1 MRTSLTL
8 CLMLAVLAGM
18 GSPAWAQRETSS
30 AGAPRQAPDSAFAE
44 RRVVEA
50 VPLVGD
56 DPIRLDG
63 LLDEAVWRRAV
74 PATDFVQ
81 LDPDNGAPATERTEV
96 RVVFTAQSLYLG
108 VLCLDSEPDKLFG
121 NQMQRDQPFSAD
133 DRFMWAIDTY
143 LDGRTGYFFE
153 INPSGA
159 MGDGLLGGVP
169 GGGGG
174 GGGSANKQWDGI
186 WNARVRRTDRG
197 WSAEIELPFRTFNF
211 DAGGAGWGINF
222 QRTVRRKN
230 EESLWSGHLRNQGLF
245 RMSNA
250 GLLSGLREVDQ
261 GLGLDLKPYAVGSW
275 SDRAAGGGQ
284 GAATAGLDVFYNLT
298 PALRANLTV
307 NTDFAETE
315 VDDRIVNL
323 TRFSVF
329 FPEKRAFFL
338 EGSGA
343 FDFSRE
349 PGNAIVPFFS
359 RRIGLDGAGE
369 PQKINIGAKLTGQA
383 GRQDIGV
390 LHVRTGR
397 EGLIAPE
404 DFTVARLKRR
414 VMTQSYVGAI
424 YTRRADVDGLVDDR
438 HTAGADFSLATSRF
452 RGTDN
457 LELSGFL
464 VWNTTKS
471 GTSGENLAYGW
482 RFSYPNDLWNAR
494 VSFREIPRNHDPA
507 AGFKQRTGYR
517 RWNPVID
524 FSPRPQAHPFIRRF
538 RFGAN
543 IDIQTDTMGAPLY
556 RQSDLTVLEVDLHSG
571 DRIQLQVLPEYERLD
586 EDFEIVKGVTLPV
599 GREYSFMRYRASFN
613 SADRRTVSISPEIR
627 WGDFYSGR
635 RREASMGITL
645 RPRNGIRLTTE
656 FERNQVRLAEGGFDT
671 RLVRFVGST
680 QFNPWVSFVNR
691 VQYDS
696 LSGQLGWQGR
706 FRWILEPGN
715 DLYFV
720 YTQNWVEDPVRTR
733 FLTHD
738 RKAAAKFVY
747 TRRF

>member
-1 MRTSLTL
+1 MPGATLLTL
-8 CLMLAVLAGM
+8 RLTLAALVGIAA
-18 GSPAWAQRETSS
+18 PTWAHP
-30 AGAPRQAPDSAFAE
+30 AGAPRQAPDSAVAE
-44 RRVVEA
+44 RRVVAA
-50 VPLVGD
+50 VSLAAEQ
-56 DPIRLDG
+56 PIRLDG
-63 LLDEAVWRRAV
+63 LLDEEVWRRAV

-96 RVVFTAQSLYLG
+96 RVVFTAHSLYLG

-143 LDGRTGYFFE
+143 LDGRTGYYFE

-159 MGDGLLGGVP
+159 MGDGLLGGVASGA
-169 GGGGG
+169 GGT
-174 GGGSANKQWDGI
+174 SANKQWDGI

-211 DAGGAGWGINF
+211 DTSGAGWGINF

-230 EESLWSGHLRNQGLF
+230 EESVWSGHLRNQGLL

-250 GLLSGLREVDQ
+250 GLLTGLRDVDQ
-261 GLGLDLKPYAVGSW
+261 GLGLDVKPYAVASV
-275 SDRAAGGGQ
+275 SDTASSAGRGE
-284 GAATAGLDVFYNLT
+284 ATAGLDVFYNLT

-338 EGSGA
+338 EGSSA

-359 RRIGLDGAGE
+359 RRIGLGAAGQ
-369 PQKINIGAKLTGQA
+369 PQKIDIGAKLTGQA
-383 GRQDIGV
+383 GRHDIGV

-397 EGLIAPE
+397 EDHIGPE

-414 VMTQSYVGAI
+414 MLSQSYVGAI
-424 YTRRADVDGLVDDR
+424 YTRRADVDGLVADR

-452 RGTDN
+452 RGSQN

-464 VWNTTKS
+464 VWNSTEA

-482 RFSYPNDLWNAR
+482 RFSYPNDLWSAR

-507 AGFKQRTGYR
+507 VGFKQRTGYR
-517 RWNPVID
+517 RWNPVVD

-543 IDIQTDTMGAPLY
+543 VDIQTDTHGAPLY

-586 EDFEIVKGVTLPV
+586 EDFEIVEGVTLPV
-599 GREYSFMRYRASFN
+599 GREYSFMRYRASFT
-613 SADRRTVSISPEIR
+613 SADRRRVSIAPEIR
-627 WGDFYSGR
+627 WGEFYSGR
-635 RREASMGITL
+635 RRETSVRITL
-645 RPRNGIRLTTE
+645 RPRNGIRVTTE
-656 FERNQVRLAEGGFDT
+656 FEWNQVRLAEGAFDT
-671 RLVRFVGST
+671 RLLRIEGST
-680 QFNPWVSFVNR
+680 QFNPWVAFVNT

-720 YTQNWVEDPVRTR
+720 YTQNWVEDAVRER
-733 FLTHD
+733 FLTRD
-738 RKAAAKFVY
+738 RKAAAKLVY